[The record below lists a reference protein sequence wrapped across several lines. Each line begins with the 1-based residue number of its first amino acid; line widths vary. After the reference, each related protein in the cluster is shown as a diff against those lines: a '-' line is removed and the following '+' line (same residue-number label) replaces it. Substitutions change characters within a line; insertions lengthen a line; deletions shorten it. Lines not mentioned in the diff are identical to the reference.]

1 MSRRGCQ
8 RPGPA
13 DMVRAMRVPEASC
26 QHIADRVVTVLSEKS
41 LIRIRGEKKGMV
53 DKVTVT
59 LLDNFRQEEALEK
72 DAERL
77 ADEHLR
83 SAPGGVDRRRVV
95 QMIKQRLAEERRFAL

>member
-1 MSRRGCQ
+1 
-8 RPGPA
+8 
-13 DMVRAMRVPEASC
+13 MVRPMRVPESSC
-26 QHIADRVVTVLSEKS
+26 QHIADRMLTVLSEKN
-41 LIRIRGEKKGMV
+41 LIRLRGERKSLV
-53 DKVTVT
+53 DKVTAT
-59 LLDNFRQEEALEK
+59 LLDNFRQEEVIEK

>member
-1 MSRRGCQ
+1 
-8 RPGPA
+8 
-13 DMVRAMRVPEASC
+13 MVRAMRVTEASC

-53 DKVTVT
+53 DKVTAT

-83 SAPGGVDRRRVV
+83 FAPGGVDRRRVV